1 MCFPFFAFQTVKA
14 FLPSMLA
21 KNHGHIVS
29 INSML
34 GLMGVGGATE
44 YCASKF
50 GALGLH
56 EALSFE
62 VAREGK
68 NGVFLTTVH
77 PYHVDTDMFAGAT
90 TRSVVM

>member
-1 MCFPFFAFQTVKA
+1 
-14 FLPSMLA
+14 MLA
-21 KNHGHIVS
+21 KNHGHIVG

-34 GLMGVGGATE
+34 GLMGVSGATE

-68 NGVFLTTVH
+68 NGIFLTTVH
-77 PYHVDTDMFAGAT
+77 PYHVNTDMFAGAT

>member
-1 MCFPFFAFQTVKA
+1 VKA
-14 FLPSMLA
+14 FLPCMLA

-29 INSML
+29 INSLL
-34 GLMGVGGATE
+34 GMMGIAGATD

-56 EALSFE
+56 EALSLE
-62 VAREGK
+62 VSRASR

-77 PYHVDTDMFAGAT
+77 PFQVDTDMFTGVAT
-90 TRSVVM
+90 RLVRPPMYAVT

>member
-1 MCFPFFAFQTVKA
+1 
-14 FLPSMLA
+14 MLA

-29 INSML
+29 VNSVL
-34 GLMGVGGATE
+34 GLMGINGATD

-62 VAREGK
+62 VARAGK
-68 NGVFLTTVH
+68 DGVFLTTVH
-77 PYHVDTDMFAGAT
+77 PFHVNTDLFAGLT
-90 TRSVVM
+90 TRLVVLTK